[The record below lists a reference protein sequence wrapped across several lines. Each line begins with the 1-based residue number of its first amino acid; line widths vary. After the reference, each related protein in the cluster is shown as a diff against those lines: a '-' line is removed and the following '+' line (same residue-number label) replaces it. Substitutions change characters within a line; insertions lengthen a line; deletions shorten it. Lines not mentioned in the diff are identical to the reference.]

1 VRNLVVDHIDGFEEN
16 TKQSNLR
23 WLCKSCNTGM
33 GIKMKREGK
42 GRRTRQFNPI
52 PTLIT
57 AGLKEVASSLFG
69 GKEKKRKRNIWP
81 FGKEQLLGS
90 RSYSARE
97 ALEKKRGKRVSR
109 VSEKAAKKKA
119 REEDDSRLRGKLAD
133 RDIESK
139 LAAHYAKGGTL
150 KEFLQSNPGY
160 KLEYYNI
167 PSNKWMEVKVYPTLK
182 QAERKVESL
191 TKRHKFDKDKVRV
204 VQVNPGTIKDA
215 ESLSRKWHGRE
226 PETETEIE
234 EIERYSENVAELG
247 DLEELGILAAD
258 LQSRFSIF
266 FKKDRPKLCASDEHN
281 LEFIGG
287 DQSLKDTPQGVE
299 REGKQLVPL
308 GYIIQIVYVADK
320 HHLQD
325 SNGSKESYEHF
336 FGEEFYKE
344 EIDSDDYENAY
355 DWFEDC
361 MTEGLV
367 QEAVEDG
374 MIPMLVYNKTDEK
387 MMVVGGKYKIQDVG
401 IRN

>member
-1 VRNLVVDHIDGFEEN
+1 MYPDGSEH
-16 TKQSNLR
+16 
-23 WLCKSCNTGM
+23 
-33 GIKMKREGK
+33 
-42 GRRTRQFNPI
+42 
-52 PTLIT
+52 
-57 AGLKEVASSLFG
+57 
-69 GKEKKRKRNIWP
+69 
-81 FGKEQLLGS
+81 
-90 RSYSARE
+90 YS
-97 ALEKKRGKRVSR
+97 
-109 VSEKAAKKKA
+109 
-119 REEDDSRLRGKLAD
+119 
-133 RDIESK
+133 
-139 LAAHYAKGGTL
+139 
-150 KEFLQSNPGY
+150 
-160 KLEYYNI
+160 
-167 PSNKWMEVKVYPTLK
+167 VK
-182 QAERKVESL
+182 
-191 TKRHKFDKDKVRV
+191 D
-204 VQVNPGTIKDA
+204 NPGTIKDA

-287 DQSLKDTPQGVE
+287 DQSLKDTPEGVM
-299 REGKQLVPL
+299 RDRKQLVPL

-344 EIDSDDYENAY
+344 NLDSDNYKSVY

-361 MTEGLV
+361 ISEGLV

-374 MIPMLVYNKTDEK
+374 LIPMLVYNKTDEK
-387 MMVVGGKYKIQDVG
+387 MMVVGGSYTVEDVG

>member
-1 VRNLVVDHIDGFEEN
+1 MVTDRALRYRANSISPNGKRECAICQSVRNLVVDHIDGFEEN

-52 PTLIT
+52 PTVIA
-57 AGLKEVASSLFG
+57 AGLQEVASSLFD

-97 ALEKKRGKRVSR
+97 AMEKKRGKRVSR
-109 VSEKAAKKKA
+109 VSEKVERKRAK
-119 REEDDSRLRGKLAD
+119 EEDNSRLNRKLSD
-133 RDIESK
+133 KDVKDK
-139 LAAHYAKGGTL
+139 LEAHYAKGGTL
-150 KEFLQSNPGY
+150 KEFLQANPGSMS
-160 KLEYYNI
+160 K
-167 PSNKWMEVKVYPTLK
+167 K
-182 QAERKVESL
+182 QAEE
-191 TKRHKFDKDKVRV
+191 
-204 VQVNPGTIKDA
+204 
-215 ESLSRKWHGRE
+215 LSKKWHGRE

-287 DQSLKDTPQGVE
+287 DQSLKDTPEGVM
-299 REGKQLVPL
+299 RDRKQLVPL

-344 EIDSDDYENAY
+344 NLDSDDYKSVY

-361 MTEGLV
+361 MVEGLV
-367 QEAVEDG
+367 QEVVEG
-374 MIPMLVYNKTDEK
+374 GLIPMLVYNKTDEK
-387 MMVVGGKYKIQDVG
+387 MMVVGGSYTVEDVG